1 MARLPN
7 ISKYCTVWRSSAA
20 ASSKVCRKLVP
31 SMASCSMPSTLV
43 GSGKPMAS
51 NTVGA
56 MSMQW
61 VNWSRT
67 CASGRIRVGQAT
79 TIGSRAPPR
88 WLAICLPHWN
98 GVLLACAHAEAK
110 CGAV

>member
-1 MARLPN
+1 
-7 ISKYCTVWRSSAA
+7 
-20 ASSKVCRKLVP
+20 
-31 SMASCSMPSTLV
+31 MPSTLV

-61 VNWSRT
+61 VNWSR
-67 CASGRIRVGQAT
+67 AAVSGRIRLGQAT

-98 GVLLACAHAEAK
+98 GALLACAHPLAK
-110 CGAV
+110 CGAANSSPKRHLIERTGDGAFHAGAVVTPDVEDQRVVG